1 MSTSTRRDLLRNL
14 IAGIASAGI
23 PVTTVRSQTGGTKKI
38 IVAGGGIAG
47 LCCGYELM
55 KRGHEVTVLEA
66 AGRSGGHI
74 LTVRDRLADG
84 LYADGGAEHFYR
96 PGYDMFWQYIDEFHL
111 PVIAYPRREHMVHYI
126 GGRPHTEEML
136 ADRSVLKRLELNR
149 KEIDY
154 LVQHPWAEFSQLYY
168 RPYLDDFKDE
178 YRPFDAGL
186 NDLDHLSVTAF
197 LQKQGASAAAIG
209 FIGGKASALNA
220 IWFSAIKKRRGVRQF
235 ERRLFRIKGG
245 NQTLTDSFASKL
257 GERLRLG
264 TPVTAIR
271 NGGSGVTVHFKE
283 SEQEK
288 RLEADYLVSCIP
300 MFMLRKIPVTPDWP
314 ESRQYIV
321 RNLPYDSYGRAILQS
336 RTRFWEKDRVSPN
349 LEFGGDALSSVWRMA
364 DEVKTERGLL
374 IGTAPAGSAEK
385 AIAAFRKY
393 YPGHSED
400 IEQALAVD
408 WTHDPWAMGCLP
420 TQYAPGELA
429 KFWPEVIQPSGRI
442 YFAGVY
448 ADNLTFGME
457 AAVRS
462 ANRVAEAIHKA

>member
-1 MSTSTRRDLLRNL
+1 MSTSTRRDLLKNL
-14 IAGIASAGI
+14 LAAGISVSTAS
-23 PVTTVRSQTGGTKKI
+23 SQTGGTKKI
-38 IVAGGGIAG
+38 IVAGGGIGG

-96 PGYDMFWQYIDEFHL
+96 PGYDMFWHYIDEFNL

-136 ADRSVLKRLELNR
+136 ADRSVLKKLELNQ

-154 LVQHPWAEFSQLYY
+154 LIQRPWAEFSQLYY
-168 RPYLDDFKDE
+168 GPYLDSFKDE

-197 LQKQGASAAAIG
+197 LLKQGASAAAIG
-209 FIGGKASALNA
+209 LIGGKASALNA

-245 NQTLTDSFASKL
+245 NQTLTDRFSSKL

-264 TPVTAIR
+264 SPVTAIR
-271 NGGSGVTVHFKE
+271 HGGSGVTVHFNE
-283 SEQEK
+283 SGQEK

-300 MFMLRKIPVTPDWP
+300 MFILRKIPVTPDWP
-314 ESRQYIV
+314 ESRRYIV
-321 RNLPYDSYGRAILQS
+321 GNLPYDSYGRAILQS
-336 RTRFWEKDRVSPN
+336 RTRFWEKDGVSPN
-349 LEFGGDALSSVWRMA
+349 LEFGGEALSSVWSMA
-364 DEVKTERGLL
+364 DEIKTERGLL
-374 IGTAPAGSAEK
+374 IGTAPIGSAEK
-385 AIAAFRKY
+385 AMAAFRKF

-420 TQYAPGELA
+420 TPYAPGELA
-429 KFWPEVIQPSGRI
+429 KFWPEVIQPCGRI

-462 ANRVAEAIHKA
+462 ANRAAEAIHKA